1 MPRRRQLLAAGLLSV
16 TVLAAPAEALSSA
29 VPAQAA
35 WPHSPAALSVARV
48 FLPAITRNVVAAGDV
63 AITGVEVVQGVDMD
77 DRYTVYVAGRP
88 AWLRVALAVS
98 GDGPWDGLSARLTLY
113 ADDEPIAILVTEP
126 ITLAANATPADLNQ
140 ALHFSVPGQWLTV
153 GNSYVV
159 ELDPANTLAETDE
172 TNNRYPATGTQAFD
186 LTSLAPL
193 EVVIVPVVYQGK
205 PPPLDDLSYLTW
217 MPERVLPLA
226 QITYTVRPLPY
237 VFSGDLG
244 TAGGWS
250 ALLAAIDAIRAA
262 EDPTWNKL
270 YYGLV
275 DTAGVTAC
283 AAGCYTGLGYVNS
296 AGRTVYKTSVGFAGY
311 PSNRQVASQTFTHEM
326 GHNFGRRHAPCAG
339 PSNVDNAYPY
349 AGAAIG
355 QWGYDLAS
363 GELKSPG
370 FKDYMS
376 YCGPEWTS
384 DYTYYGI
391 AQAWGWL
398 NGTASD
404 WSAAASGY
412 PLIVSGTLGSD
423 GRLQVDPVF
432 RAAPGPRTLPA
443 TGTHRL
449 ELLNAQGDALA
460 SVPFELAEVILD
472 DARGG
477 HDARAFAFR
486 VAAPTIAG
494 VAGFRLLAGDRLLYE
509 RLATGP
515 APALTF
521 AHDGPGRGAPAG
533 QRVRWALAS
542 ESSALYRVRY
552 SPDGGANWHLLVHA
566 GLTPSVMVPAQLLSG
581 APAPLLEV
589 QASDGVRGDTL
600 TIPLD
605 VPVD

>member
-1 MPRRRQLLAAGLLSV
+1 
-16 TVLAAPAEALSSA
+16 
-29 VPAQAA
+29 
-35 WPHSPAALSVARV
+35 
-48 FLPAITRNVVAAGDV
+48 
-63 AITGVEVVQGVDMD
+63 
-77 DRYTVYVAGRP
+77 
-88 AWLRVALAVS
+88 
-98 GDGPWDGLSARLTLY
+98 
-113 ADDEPIAILVTEP
+113 
-126 ITLAANATPADLNQ
+126 
-140 ALHFSVPGQWLTV
+140 
-153 GNSYVV
+153 
-159 ELDPANTLAETDE
+159 
-172 TNNRYPATGTQAFD
+172 
-186 LTSLAPL
+186 
-193 EVVIVPVVYQGK
+193 
-205 PPPLDDLSYLTW
+205 
-217 MPERVLPLA
+217 
-226 QITYTVRPLPY
+226 
-237 VFSGDLG
+237 
-244 TAGGWS
+244 
-250 ALLAAIDAIRAA
+250 
-262 EDPTWNKL
+262 
-270 YYGLV
+270 
-275 DTAGVTAC
+275 
-283 AAGCYTGLGYVNS
+283 
-296 AGRTVYKTSVGFAGY
+296 
-311 PSNRQVASQTFTHEM
+311 
-326 GHNFGRRHAPCAG
+326 
-339 PSNVDNAYPY
+339 
-349 AGAAIG
+349 
-355 QWGYDLAS
+355 
-363 GELKSPG
+363 
-370 FKDYMS
+370 
-376 YCGPEWTS
+376 
-384 DYTYYGI
+384 
-391 AQAWGWL
+391 
-398 NGTASD
+398 
-404 WSAAASGY
+404 
-412 PLIVSGTLGSD
+412 VSGTLGSD

-509 RLATGP
+509 RLGTGP